1 MAENRCPMCSK
12 ENPAEN
18 EVCEFCG
25 ARLTPLVVGSS
36 SEEEAFSSTDLP
48 DGEDTEDEAPDWLSR
63 IRSQS
68 IDDDE
73 PEIETES
80 DSEPM
85 EEVTSGDDPAWLGRL
100 REATVEEQGPPEEE
114 LPDWVGETPLEET
127 STPEIDGSMPPET
140 PPADQP
146 PAEIPADEAPQD
158 ATTPD
163 WLLRIR
169 ERAAESPEAEEEF
182 PIDADDEDWL
192 AKLREQDEA
201 EEPDVEPEPG
211 SEAEPPEVPPDI
223 PIETPVDSPEQPEE
237 PGQEPPVGESDQ
249 DDLIESDSGVF
260 RFPEAPD
267 TGQSWV
273 EVPEESIESPIEAEE
288 LAQDLP
294 VDEPAFEEP
303 EMEQGF
309 ESVAA
314 EIKAK
319 VEPSDAPS
327 MEEGLP
333 SWLDELQAPD
343 VEDES
348 PPEDEAIPKP
358 ESEMEEPVEPEQPP
372 AADELP
378 HVPALVVE
386 GKPADISDVDAFDL
400 DAAEV
405 EVPDWFEEMKKDAGA
420 GEEEEKPDLAP
431 ATLPAW
437 LEAMRPVETFRS
449 GVEITPEEDQSIE
462 SAGPLAGLRGV
473 LIAEPIVAMPR
484 TPSIGSTQLDISER
498 QYAQAE
504 MLQRMVKQEE
514 RESVSA
520 PAFQPR
526 LTLLRILI
534 GALLLAVVLLPI
546 LFGFPTFSLPTL
558 EPIELGVLSN
568 TVESLPMDQ
577 PVLMVFDYDPGYSAE
592 MEAVAGAFIEQ
603 ITSRNLPVATMST
616 RPTGSQLALALMEK
630 FGSRHGYIPGE
641 DLIHLGFLSG
651 GPLAVQ
657 LFAASPRDAI
667 LQGFALPPTLEDSPG
682 GAWDAPM
689 LQGVDQLS
697 DFGMVA
703 VITSGTD
710 NARNWAEQAKPYM
723 YAGGAD
729 VTPLVMVMS
738 AGAEPLLRPYYEAS
752 EPRINGL
759 LSGLPAAAAY
769 ELRNGVP
776 GDAQARWNP
785 FGAGILLAQIILLVG
800 IGYGI
805 LIWFLQRN
813 RAKRS

>member
-12 ENPAEN
+12 VNPAEN

-25 ARLTPLVVGSS
+25 ARLTPLVIDSS
-36 SEEEAFSSTDLP
+36 SGGESLQSEDPAPEASEE
-48 DGEDTEDEAPDWLSR
+48 GVPDWLSR
-63 IRSQS
+63 IRSQGV
-68 IDDDE
+68 DDEEAQEEDESADEPVEEAPSGDE
-73 PEIETES
+73 PE
-80 DSEPM
+80 
-85 EEVTSGDDPAWLGRL
+85 WLDRL
-100 REATVEEQGPPEEE
+100 REATVEEKGPPEEE
-114 LPDWVGETPLEET
+114 LPDWVSEIPVEESPRPE
-127 STPEIDGSMPPET
+127 STGTEPPEV
-140 PPADQP
+140 
-146 PAEIPADEAPQD
+146 PAEEQLPPDFPVDEAVPD
-158 ATTPD
+158 AEASTPD

-169 ERAAESPEAEEEF
+169 EKAAESTEAEGEIPLDIEE
-182 PIDADDEDWL
+182 EDWL
-192 AKLREQDEA
+192 SRLQEQDE
-201 EEPDVEPEPG
+201 VEASEAAPEPASG
-211 SEAEPPEVPPDI
+211 TAPSKVPPELPTEP
-223 PIETPVDSPEQPEE
+223 PVDSVEE
-237 PGQEPPVGESDQ
+237 REDPDQETPDGESDQ
-249 DDLIESDSGVF
+249 EAFIESDSGVF
-260 RFPEAPD
+260 RFPEAPV
-267 TGQSWV
+267 TGQGWV
-273 EVPEESIESPIEAEE
+273 EVSEEPTEDSTEEEESAPEAPEDE
-288 LAQDLP
+288 AI
-294 VDEPAFEEP
+294 VDEVGIER
-303 EMEQGF
+303 GLD
-309 ESVAA
+309 SVAA
-314 EIKAK
+314 EIKAQ
-319 VEPSDAPS
+319 VEPSEPPQ
-327 MEEGLP
+327 EEGLP
-333 SWLDELQAPD
+333 SWLEELQEHE
-343 VEDES
+343 VE
-348 PPEDEAIPKP
+348 
-358 ESEMEEPVEPEQPP
+358 EEPPIEDDGVPQPTPGLEEPIAEEITP
-372 AADELP
+372 AEAELP

-405 EVPDWFEEMKKDAGA
+405 EVPDWFDEMKKDEGEA
-420 GEEEEKPDLAP
+420 EEEEKPDLAP

-437 LEAMRPVETFRS
+437 LEAMRPVDTFRS
-449 GVEITPEEDQSIE
+449 GVEITPEEDQSVE

-520 PAFQPR
+520 PSFQPR

-534 GALLLAVVLLPI
+534 GALLVAAVLLPI
-546 LFGFPTFSLPTL
+546 LFGFPAFSLPTL
-558 EPIELGVLSN
+558 EPIELGVLSS
-568 TVESLPMDQ
+568 TVEALPLDQ
-577 PVLMVFDYDPGYSAE
+577 PVLLVFDYDPGYSAE

-603 ITSRNLPVATMST
+603 ITNRSLPVATMST
-616 RPTGSQLALALMEK
+616 RPSGSQLALALMEK
-630 FGSRHGYIPGE
+630 YGSRHGYIPGE
-641 DLIHLGFLSG
+641 DLIHLGYLSG

-667 LQGFALPPTLEDSPG
+667 LQGFAIPPALEDSPG

-689 LQGVDQLS
+689 LQEVDQLS

-723 YAGGAD
+723 YVEGVD
-729 VTPLVMVMS
+729 VTPLVMVIS

-752 EPRINGL
+752 DPRINGL

-785 FGAGILLAQIILLVG
+785 FGAGILLAEIVLIVG
-800 IGYGI
+800 IAYGI
-805 LIWFLQRN
+805 LLWFLRRN